1 MSNNTA
7 DITEKLFKIV
17 LGSGNKKVTLFTEDG
32 KTTVDPTEARRIFV
46 GDLKMMINII
56 ETSSGD
62 EIIVNLS
69 AGTNIAQIRNLLT
82 MIKNLAT
89 ENIAEYTM
97 RTFGKEISPK
107 DFEFQTQQTNVTE
120 GFNRWHGSAKRS
132 YQQLENARIVVNHS
146 RSVDPEARGSR
157 TRQIEA
163 IFIENSSGERFK
175 FPTKNITAARAM
187 TKHVNEGGT
196 PFDEFGSHIYNT
208 MEELNQL
215 KKFQRHNKKQD
226 FFENSEITTEIQE
239 RVSTLRSSLKQM
251 SGPKGYKHHFESFKN
266 VVDEVSTEQLDE
278 LRDTVTVRSFDENIA
293 ESLPYV
299 ARIIETHNNKTTAN
313 GLVGKFAQYVLK
325 NTDGK
330 FEIDGD
336 IDSAESPEYQT
347 FNNADDEILAW
358 IVFIAPMITNG
369 KVKSALN
376 MIKQSMHNV
385 NDKYKQMLL
394 SALKVVAAHTK
405 TVEMEDCDCKPIDS
419 ELKADLQESL
429 RKYSRG
435 IGF

>member
-1 MSNNTA
+1 
-7 DITEKLFKIV
+7 
-17 LGSGNKKVTLFTEDG
+17 
-32 KTTVDPTEARRIFV
+32 
-46 GDLKMMINII
+46 
-56 ETSSGD
+56 
-62 EIIVNLS
+62 
-69 AGTNIAQIRNLLT
+69 
-82 MIKNLAT
+82 
-89 ENIAEYTM
+89 
-97 RTFGKEISPK
+97 
-107 DFEFQTQQTNVTE
+107 
-120 GFNRWHGSAKRS
+120 
-132 YQQLENARIVVNHS
+132 
-146 RSVDPEARGSR
+146 
-157 TRQIEA
+157 
-163 IFIENSSGERFK
+163 
-175 FPTKNITAARAM
+175 
-187 TKHVNEGGT
+187 
-196 PFDEFGSHIYNT
+196 
-208 MEELNQL
+208 
-215 KKFQRHNKKQD
+215 
-226 FFENSEITTEIQE
+226 
-239 RVSTLRSSLKQM
+239 
-251 SGPKGYKHHFESFKN
+251 
-266 VVDEVSTEQLDE
+266 VSTEQLDE